1 MTVTT
6 ELLTAAEGRTLDWK
20 RDLSSP
26 RPILR
31 TLVAFANTAG
41 GTLIVGRDDDG
52 ALCGVPDPKK
62 AADWLANII
71 ADGIAPALFP
81 DIETETVDGKHLV
94 IVRVARWIGPFHV
107 VADGKE
113 RGTYVR
119 LGATNRHADERTL
132 EELNRQARQQAFDEL
147 PCLGAEIAD
156 LDQAALAKAFA
167 AKGREID
174 TAKLQTLGV
183 LTRYGKHLLPSNG
196 GVILFGKDEIRRDR
210 FPSVRVRCARFEGN
224 TKAQFLDR
232 QDLEG
237 KLIDAIDDMLK
248 FVRRNTRLA
257 GRIESVRRRNIPEY
271 PQVALREALVN
282 AIAHALCEALH
293 KRCYA
298 KEILMQ
304 SRLAE
309 AA

>member
-167 AKGREID
+167 AKGREMAASSCSAKTRSDEIASPACACAAPGSRA
-174 TAKLQTLGV
+174 TPRPSSSTARISRASSSTPSTTCSSSSGATQGSRGASRACGAATSPSTPKSLCARPWSTPSRMPYAKLCISDVMPRKFLCKADSQKQRKGFL
-183 LTRYGKHLLPSNG
+183 KAPSC
-196 GVILFGKDEIRRDR
+196 F
-210 FPSVRVRCARFEGN
+210 A
-224 TKAQFLDR
+224 
-232 QDLEG
+232 
-237 KLIDAIDDMLK
+237 
-248 FVRRNTRLA
+248 
-257 GRIESVRRRNIPEY
+257 
-271 PQVALREALVN
+271 
-282 AIAHALCEALH
+282 
-293 KRCYA
+293 
-298 KEILMQ
+298 
-304 SRLAE
+304 
-309 AA
+309 